1 MPRKCWPSCSR
12 FALDDIDVA
21 DMLVRLYALP
31 DAAGAIARATRHGV
45 TIRRPEPSEHRRVV
59 DWVRTTFTEG
69 WAAECEVAFASAPPA
84 CFIAVRD
91 AAPIGFACHDCTRRN
106 FFGRGGG
113 DPAARG
119 LGLGAALTLATLASM
134 RDAGYAYAIIGGVG
148 PATFYAKV
156 AGAMPI
162 EGSTPGIYDSSP
174 VASPAATPR
183 EGRP

>member
-1 MPRKCWPSCSR
+1 M
-12 FALDDIDVA
+12 A

-31 DAAGAIARATRHGV
+31 DPGPALARATQQGV
-45 TIRRPEPSEHRRVV
+45 TIRRPEPRERDLTVE
-59 DWVRTTFTEG
+59 WVRTLFTQG
-69 WAAECEVAFASAPPA
+69 WAAECEIAFSSAPPA
-84 CFIAVRD
+84 CWIAVRD
-91 AAPIGFACHDCTRRN
+91 AALLGFACHDCTRRN
-106 FFGRGGG
+106 FFGPAGV

-148 PATFYAKV
+148 PAAFYAKV

-174 VASPAATPR
+174 VASRSVPLPKSH
-183 EGRP
+183 P